1 MWVWGQFQFLKNVE
15 VGIFKKC
22 VNFSHFVFQ
31 LVSSTYKHKDKRVS
45 NTLKCNEK
53 LT

>member
-15 VGIFKKC
+15 IGIFKKC
-22 VNFSHFVFQ
+22 VNFSQ